1 MAVLRGI
8 AKVKVVK
15 IADLWLNIA
24 NFEGMWQKK
33 KTQKVG
39 KFGKC
44 FFFVGCNGKGVSA
57 LLRALYSTFSYFSPP
72 PPLIPQFHR
81 ECLLN
86 WRITR
91 GAKHWEGLLQ

>member
-33 KTQKVG
+33 KLKKWESLGNV
-39 KFGKC
+39 
-44 FFFVGCNGKGVSA
+44 FFC
-57 LLRALYSTFSYFSPP
+57 RM
-72 PPLIPQFHR
+72 
-81 ECLLN
+81 
-86 WRITR
+86 
-91 GAKHWEGLLQ
+91 